1 MPAQLKKL
9 RAIRSKTSIADNA
22 APPSRV
28 PVLKLSDVPNRV
40 DGGRAGDES
49 LALVDELLDE
59 LKQLAG
65 GIHM

>member
-1 MPAQLKKL
+1 
-9 RAIRSKTSIADNA
+9 
-22 APPSRV
+22 
-28 PVLKLSDVPNRV
+28 V

-49 LALVDELLDE
+49 LTLVYELLDE

>member
-1 MPAQLKKL
+1 
-9 RAIRSKTSIADNA
+9 
-22 APPSRV
+22 
-28 PVLKLSDVPNRV
+28 VLKLSDVPNRV

-49 LALVDELLDE
+49 LTLVYELLDE